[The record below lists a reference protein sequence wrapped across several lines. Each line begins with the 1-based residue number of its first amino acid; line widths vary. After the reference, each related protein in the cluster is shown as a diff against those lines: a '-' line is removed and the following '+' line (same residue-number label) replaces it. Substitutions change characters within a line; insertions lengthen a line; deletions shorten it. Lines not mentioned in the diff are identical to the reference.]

1 MFEWKKIN
9 PKYTL
14 SFHQKSKYTSANTF
28 LFFYLLLAAFFYSQI
43 LQVTHHFNMANKTKP
58 TNFSPKYSNL
68 SVVKDWIWLRKVSA
82 ITVSHWLATKFPFIL
97 LQLTQIS
104 PAILLQTV
112 EDSDPTLLIIQ
123 SINFPFH
130 HLKISFHLSDL
141 PFNHLNMNLHP
152 CHLGISH
159 LNMNSRHINY
169 KSINLCAFNEGVMV
183 CCLKTKTVHPNLV
196 ETRTKLVNSFGR
208 NEMSLLVVDF
218 ISPIWLSFWSIL
230 KWMR

>member
-1 MFEWKKIN
+1 M
-9 PKYTL
+9 T
-14 SFHQKSKYTSANTF
+14 
-28 LFFYLLLAAFFYSQI
+28 
-43 LQVTHHFNMANKTKP
+43 NKTKP

-68 SVVKDWIWLRKVSA
+68 SVVKDWIWLQKVSA
-82 ITVSHWLATKFPFIL
+82 ITVSHWLATNFPFVL

-112 EDSDPTLLIIQ
+112 EDSDPTLLSIQ

-169 KSINLCAFNEGVMV
+169 KSINLCAFNGVMV
-183 CCLKTKTVHPNLV
+183 CLKTKTVLPNLV

-218 ISPIWLSFWSIL
+218 YWSNLVIVLVDL
-230 KWMR
+230 KWMS